1 MVASRSKF
9 VVEFMMCVEGGIC
22 ENLERETSPDDPK
35 CIPFQDLQ
43 PNDGGSSTYDLL
55 VRTVPRRS
63 HEPKRPNSACYLH
76 LCATSLVLLSETEAV
91 GMDPAS
97 AHRNDCNGCHP
108 VCNAASHRANLPM
121 KSTQHL
127 SMNRQSK
134 LENLAVARHTCH
146 HPPPPPPPPPTM
158 TMTIVHSKAHH
169 TSSRAS
175 AQILGVP
182 RFFQH

>member
-1 MVASRSKF
+1 MRIWRGRLLPTTQSAFRSKTCNRTMAARVPTIF
-9 VVEFMMCVEGGIC
+9 SFEQ
-22 ENLERETSPDDPK
+22 SHDDPTN
-35 CIPFQDLQ
+35 Q
-43 PNDGGSSTYDLL
+43 
-55 VRTVPRRS
+55 
-63 HEPKRPNSACYLH
+63 KRPNSACYLH

-146 HPPPPPPPPPTM
+146 HPPPPTM